1 MKKFKLVKNTITAS
15 AFLLIASIS
24 TVNAQGVDEGALK
37 GLIDSFLKPILNG
50 LLYAVP
56 IATAI
61 AIVINILKNFF
72 MSEQEKD
79 EFNLIGK
86 CIKLA
91 IIGGI
96 ATGVLGFLKIFGVY

>member
-1 MKKFKLVKNTITAS
+1 MKKIKNVISTTG
-15 AFLLIASIS
+15 FLLLVS
-24 TVNAQGVDEGALK
+24 TQSVLAEGVDEGALK
-37 GLIDSFLKPILNG
+37 GWIDSFLKPILNG

>member
-1 MKKFKLVKNTITAS
+1 MKKIKNVFITTGIILFAS
-15 AFLLIASIS
+15 TQNILAA
-24 TVNAQGVDEGALK
+24 GVDEGALK
-37 GLIDSFLKPILNG
+37 SWIDSFLKPILNG